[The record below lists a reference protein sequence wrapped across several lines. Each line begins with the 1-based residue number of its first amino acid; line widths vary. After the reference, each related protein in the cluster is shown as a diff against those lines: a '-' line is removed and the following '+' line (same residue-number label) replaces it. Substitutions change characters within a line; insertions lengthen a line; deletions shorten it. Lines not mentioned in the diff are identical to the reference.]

1 MIVRLSGPNA
11 YKGIGRVEIYSYY
24 KGMWGTIC
32 DDNWEF
38 DDAQV
43 VCRQL
48 GYSGAVN
55 ALQGSQVPHGFGTIL
70 LDEVQCN
77 GYESSISKCQH
88 QPWGVNDCSHRED
101 AGVECFVPGR

>member
-1 MIVRLSGPNA
+1 
-11 YKGIGRVEIYSYY
+11 
-24 KGMWGTIC
+24 MWGTIC